1 MKTKIIHIVVTLL
14 VLLFIGQFSP
24 VQAGSAN
31 ISWLPYD
38 EGMALGKSQ
47 KKKVFINFF
56 ATWCSFCKM
65 MDTKTFKDAAVI
77 DYLNANFIA
86 VKVDVDK
93 EQNVAALY
101 NIRPLPD
108 MWFVSEKGEAIGN
121 KPGYISAKEML
132 PVLKFIKT
140 DNYQKMSYQTFLD
153 SQP

>member
-1 MKTKIIHIVVTLL
+1 MKSKIIHIIVTLL
-14 VLLFIGQFSP
+14 VLLFIAQLSP
-24 VQAGSAN
+24 VQAGTGTV
-31 ISWLPYD
+31 SWLSYD
-38 EGMALGKSQ
+38 EGMTLGKSQ
-47 KKKVFINFF
+47 KKKIFINFF

-77 DYLNANFIA
+77 DYLNAHFIT

-93 EQNVAALY
+93 ELYVAAQY

-121 KPGYISAKEML
+121 KPGYISPEEML

-140 DNYQKMSYQTFLD
+140 DSYLKMSYQAFLE
-153 SQP
+153 SLQ

>member
-1 MKTKIIHIVVTLL
+1 MKAKLIYIVVMLL
-14 VLLFIGQFSP
+14 VLLFIVQLSP
-24 VQAGSAN
+24 VQAGSAGV
-31 ISWLPYD
+31 SWLPY
-38 EGMALGKSQ
+38 EKGMTLGKSQ

-77 DYLNANFIA
+77 DYLNANFIT

-93 EQNVAALY
+93 EQDVAAQY

-108 MWFVSEKGEAIGN
+108 MWFISEKGEAIGN
-121 KPGYISAKEML
+121 KPGYISAEEML

-140 DNYQKMSYQTFLD
+140 DSYLKMSYQAFMD